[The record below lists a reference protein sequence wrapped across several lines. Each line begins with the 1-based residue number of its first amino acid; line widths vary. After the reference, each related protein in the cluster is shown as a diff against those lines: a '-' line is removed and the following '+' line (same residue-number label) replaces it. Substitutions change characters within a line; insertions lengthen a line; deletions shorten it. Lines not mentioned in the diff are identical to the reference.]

1 MLEIFA
7 AFREF
12 RRPIGL
18 IAAGFVV
25 LQSLL
30 AGLSGAQAAA
40 RVASGEFAILC
51 HGNPDGFDPANGAAT
66 SVHDCCAVCTT
77 SWPATGAPKTA
88 GLGEP
93 MDVAGHAAPS
103 MALRDTVPIPARA
116 VRSGPSQAPPILG

>member
-51 HGNPDGFDPANGAAT
+51 HDSSDGADPGSGAAK
-66 SVHDCCAVCTT
+66 SAHDCCAVCTAVWT
-77 SWPATGAPKTA
+77 ATGAAKSA
-88 GLGEP
+88 GVVER
-93 MDVAGHAAPS
+93 MDVAGLAAPS
-103 MALRDTVPIPARA
+103 IAPRDTVPIPSRA
-116 VRSGPSQAPPILG
+116 VRAGLSQAPPIPG